1 MRLHLLHVWV
11 ACTREGNLARLSTF
25 QVHIMPI
32 PSLPPLLTFVF
43 SLLAADNHAYFR
55 TFVIASIAGIYS
67 LFPLLFTPAG
77 EPYSYSRLFLFTS
90 VTETPISLLYSLLWT
105 ALVVRPLSKRV
116 YEYAIPESP
125 FIRASC

>member
-11 ACTREGNLARLSTF
+11 ACTREGNLARFSTF
-25 QVHIMPI
+25 QVRIMPT

-77 EPYSYSRLFLFTS
+77 EPYSYSRFIPIHECHRDPNFINIFSPLGS
-90 VTETPISLLYSLLWT
+90 VGSS
-105 ALVVRPLSKRV
+105 
-116 YEYAIPESP
+116 AIKQTG
-125 FIRASC
+125 I

>member
-1 MRLHLLHVWV
+1 MYMRRQSCSSWY
-11 ACTREGNLARLSTF
+11 LSGSHHPHFKSPGASHT
-25 QVHIMPI
+25 
-32 PSLPPLLTFVF
+32 LF

-77 EPYSYSRLFLFTS
+77 ESHSYSRLFLLTN
-90 VTETPISLLYSLLWT
+90 VTETPIALIYSLLWA

-116 YEYAIPESP
+116 YEYAISESP
-125 FIRASC
+125 LTRTSC